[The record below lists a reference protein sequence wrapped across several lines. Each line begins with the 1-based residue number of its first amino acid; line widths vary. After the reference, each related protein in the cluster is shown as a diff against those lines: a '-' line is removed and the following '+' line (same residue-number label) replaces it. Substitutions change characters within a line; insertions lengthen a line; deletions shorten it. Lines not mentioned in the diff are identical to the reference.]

1 MGRSV
6 EYCCKMKTL
15 LIFATVLVAVRG
27 QGPEGGEGSR
37 YAPNAAAPSPGGGN
51 YDPCKC
57 QCVFPAKTY
66 KCGFRR
72 CGNCLS
78 TYRGRKWCY
87 VDGIA
92 ANACGDTRQSDSGKF
107 WSWEACTTPTIGS
120 SQCPYK

>member
-1 MGRSV
+1 
-6 EYCCKMKTL
+6 MKTL

-66 KCGFRR
+66 RCGFKT
-72 CGNCLS
+72 CGNCKSRDNELPMPAVTPGNLAVENS
-78 TYRGRKWCY
+78 GLGKHALLQML
-87 VDGIA
+87 GHH
-92 ANACGDTRQSDSGKF
+92 NAHTNSDK
-107 WSWEACTTPTIGS
+107 
-120 SQCPYK
+120 